1 MKSGRNKTIVPV
13 TEVPIDLVTNSGS
26 GLDPDISPK
35 AASAG
40 VSRINEYPERN
51 ADQLI
56 KDQTEGAALGLFGE
70 TRKCLKVK
78 FRITETTEIV
88 VLPQSNGLR

>member
-1 MKSGRNKTIVPV
+1 M
-13 TEVPIDLVTNSGS
+13 TNSGS

-35 AASAG
+35 AAS
-40 VSRINEYPERN
+40 VQVERISKLTNISKETLE
-51 ADQLI
+51 QLI

-70 TRKCLKVK
+70 TRKRLKVK

-88 VLPQSNGLR
+88 TVLPQSNGLR